1 MKKLSVILTEI
12 WALISLLACLA
23 EPSSVKLSWLV
34 WELSSICSLCLAM
47 KVLHRMDR
55 LGWLDEMEG

>member
-12 WALISLLACLA
+12 WAVISLFACLA

-55 LGWLDEMEG
+55 LGWLDE